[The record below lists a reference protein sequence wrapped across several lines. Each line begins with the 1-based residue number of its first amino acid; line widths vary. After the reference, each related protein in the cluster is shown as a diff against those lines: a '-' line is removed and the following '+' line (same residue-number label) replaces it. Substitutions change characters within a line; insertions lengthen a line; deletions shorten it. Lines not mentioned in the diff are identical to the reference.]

1 METGRNGP
9 GSTAFSSAFGWH
21 FFEVL
26 NLFAEQV
33 GPGKKVTSDEFLA
46 VFAKSIGGGAFK
58 KVEDELVR
66 RISVFLEVLE
76 SDGLIT
82 GLVRIAEGGVDARV
96 IEFEMSERLCKRRLV
111 FRHPVREPGST
122 VNPQALEL
130 VGPIMAQGG
139 EPITDIKAFVESWL
153 GSMSNGTRANHQ
165 SAMASL
171 GFLEAFGPPVR
182 GIPRTHQTPISWS
195 LRPMRSVQ
203 RDEGDDG
210 RVIESDFVRFAFLS
224 FRAVQCYHV
233 LRFVMPAINVFAKA
247 ADLNRAWRAVTGL
260 KKIDTRTKVVLVE
273 NGLLQMQKFGT
284 EWRYKVSPQG
294 TAQLITIMPREQDV
308 LDLKEIERIC
318 KASLEAGDGDDDDD
332 GAGNGGSGDGDGE
345 GDVNDGKLPVITD
358 ELILKNRAYTLMQL
372 FAHLQHGDEPVTT
385 ARATEAHRVVTGNVK
400 IHPFP
405 IRDLRAYGIL
415 ERMPG
420 SAPYSYRLKVD
431 VAGSTGI
438 RYKSET
444 GRKAL
449 FTLEQIKAKLGQEA
463 DAGGDKPKATPASA
477 PIVLEGMPD
486 IGAAL
491 DGAIRPLFDWIGE
504 HLIGM
509 TDPNE
514 VLAVMAAVDDARER
528 MAGSLTKF
536 SAGLQEILEK
546 RNELAELQR
555 QIAAKR
561 EALVKG
567 E

>member
-1 METGRNGP
+1 METERNGP
-9 GSTAFSSAFGWH
+9 GSMAFSSAFGWH

-66 RISVFLEVLE
+66 RISMFLEVLE
-76 SDGLIT
+76 SDELIT
-82 GLVRIAEGGVDARV
+82 GVGTCRSGFGVWV
-96 IEFEMSERLCKRRLV
+96 TEFEMSERLCKRRLV

-122 VNPQALEL
+122 VNPQALGL

-139 EPITDIKAFVESWL
+139 EPITDIKVFVESWL
-153 GSMSNGTRANHQ
+153 GPMTNGTRANRQ

-182 GIPRTHQTPISWS
+182 GIPRTQQVPISWS
-195 LRPMRSVQ
+195 FRPMRSVQ
-203 RDEGDDG
+203 RDESDDG
-210 RVIESDFVRFAFLS
+210 RVIEPDFVRFAFLA
-224 FRAVQCYHV
+224 FRSVQLYHV
-233 LRFVMPAINVFAKA
+233 LRFVMPAINMFAKA

-260 KKIDTRTKVVLVE
+260 RKIDMRTKVALAE
-273 NGLLQMQKFGT
+273 NGLLQKQKFGT
-284 EWRYKVSPQG
+284 EWRYRVSPQG
-294 TAQLITIMPREQDV
+294 TAQLITIMARARDV

-318 KASLEAGDGDDDDD
+318 KASLEAGDDDGDDD
-332 GAGNGGSGDGDGE
+332 GAGNGGSGNGDGE
-345 GDVNDGKLPVITD
+345 GDVNDGELPVITD
-358 ELILKNRAYTLMQL
+358 ELILKNRTYTLVQL
-372 FAHLQHGDEPVTT
+372 FAHLQQANEPVTA
-385 ARATEAHRVVTGNVK
+385 ARVTEAHRLVTGNVK
-400 IHPFP
+400 IHPSP
-405 IRDLRAYGIL
+405 IRELRDNGIL

-420 SAPYSYRLKVD
+420 SAPYAYRLKVN

-449 FTLEQIKAKLGQEA
+449 FTLEQVKAKLGAEA
-463 DAGGDKPKATPASA
+463 DAGGDKPKAAPASA

-486 IGAAL
+486 VAKAL

-514 VLAVMAAVDDARER
+514 VLVVMAAVDDARER
-528 MAGSLTKF
+528 IAGSLTKF